1 MRSDSSIFTLSFP
14 FEPWTRKEGVADG
27 EHIREYLTTTAHK
40 YGIDRHI
47 RFNSYVRS
55 ANWDSSTDTW
65 TITCEEDGSTKLYR
79 SRFVFFGSGYYNY
92 DEGYTPSFPASTSSA
107 APSFTRST
115 GRRTWTTPARRS
127 W

>member
-14 FEPWTRKEGVADG
+14 YEPWTRKEGVADG

-47 RFNSYVRS
+47 RFNSHVL
-55 ANWDSSTDTW
+55 AADWDSATDTW
-65 TITCEEDGSTKLYR
+65 TLTFEQGGVAQQCR

-92 DEGYTPSFPASTSSA
+92 DQGYTPSSPASNSSA
-107 APSFTRST
+107 APWCIRST
-115 GRRTWTTPARRS
+115 GRKTWTTPARR
-127 W
+127 WW